1 MAKFVFGWQK
11 FPVKFLNAVLQ
22 SSNTPAKY
30 RPPVEFDD
38 ADFVAPYLNNLC
50 KFPDEHF
57 VNNYREEIET
67 YFLSE
72 QEHLE
77 NVAKDLERQNYAGIR
92 SKDED
97 ALRKLKQCKLSHAV
111 LTAYLDEL
119 MRTGADGEIRFGSSF
134 YQPRTILLEQ
144 SHIQDVKL
152 YSYQQEANFAMQE
165 YFLEQDG
172 RSGILVMPTGSGK
185 TMTSIYF
192 LLHEM
197 AARGYEI
204 IWLAHRHML
213 VEQAANVFYKLAPLV
228 KDVAGDEIKSLTV
241 TCVSGLH
248 ASAHA
253 LSKKDD
259 IVVGSVQS
267 LVRNVGYLTAPLKK
281 KVMIVVDEAHHALA
295 PSYRNIINAVREKC
309 PEAKLLGLTATP
321 IRYTDAGTISL
332 LKLFDQKIIYAIPL
346 SKLIADGTLATPIN
360 LKRETNVDIETYI
373 DRDELKKILAKGD
386 LTEKAVNKIA
396 EVNERNEVI
405 IKEYLDN
412 KEKYGKTIIFALN
425 ILHCDVLADMF
436 AKKGVKCDCVYSG
449 MDEGVKDEIIE
460 RFRHNDHKDKDGNDD
475 HIDVLINVNILS
487 EGSDIPDIH
496 TVFLTRPTNSDVLL
510 MQMIGRGM
518 RGEQCGGTKEV
529 YIVDF
534 CDKWASFTRWLN
546 PSYLLEGEEG
556 GMSGGSKK
564 KADNEPKKA
573 CKAEDI
579 PVSSIIDAMRAIS
592 YGDLG
597 FKVHAAVLPVGW
609 YNVYDKND
617 ALEKVLVFANQQ
629 EGYAAMK
636 ADTQAIIAA
645 EEQNG
650 KLLLQKYFDGF
661 GVMPTPQELEDI
673 AELTATEK
681 AFPEF
686 QTFAERDDIDP
697 SKLAMKYKEE
707 TSLANIFKI
716 QQDIHAIYQQHKVII
731 DSLYGNVEAYQRRIF
746 DFLMYPNGVTPT
758 GSSIE
763 EAESEFGTLST
774 EPFAEQLEALLD
786 EVITEQKENL
796 GDEFKRPTIGWTKK
810 AYKSY
815 FGQYNW
821 LVDDIR
827 INCGL
832 NSTSVPREVLKYLIY
847 HECLHQ
853 LIHAHGPKFRE
864 LEHKF
869 PNFNELDNFLD
880 YKFPSFSK
888 EESR

>member
-1 MAKFVFGWQK
+1 MSKIFFRWQY
-11 FPVKFLNAVLQ
+11 FSVKFLNAVLQ
-22 SSNTPAKY
+22 SSKTPAKY
-30 RPPVEFDD
+30 HPPVEYDEAAFI
-38 ADFVAPYLNNLC
+38 APYLGNLC
-50 KFPDEHF
+50 KLPDEHF
-57 VNNYREEIET
+57 VSNYREEIEE

-72 QEHLE
+72 PEHLE
-77 NVAKDLERQNYAGIR
+77 NVAKTLERQNYAGIR

-97 ALRKLKQCKLSHAV
+97 ALRKLKQCKLSQAV
-111 LTAYLDEL
+111 IMAYLDE
-119 MRTGADGEIRFGSSF
+119 MIRTGSEGEFQLKTSF
-134 YQPRTILLEQ
+134 YKPRTILLGD

-152 YSYQQEANFAMQE
+152 YSYQQEANIAMQK
-165 YFLEQDG
+165 YFLEQNG

-192 LLHEM
+192 LLHELSS
-197 AARGYEI
+197 RGYEV

-213 VEQAANVFYKLAPLV
+213 VEQAANVFYRLAPLV
-228 KDVAGDEIKSLTV
+228 KDVAGDKIKSLTV
-241 TCVSGLH
+241 TCVSGAH

-267 LVRNVGYLTAPLKK
+267 LVRNLGYLTAPLKK
-281 KVMIVVDEAHHALA
+281 KVIIVVDEAHHALA
-295 PSYRNIINAVREKC
+295 PSYKKIINAVRQKC

-321 IRYTDAGTISL
+321 IRYTDMGTVSL
-332 LKLFDQKIIYAIPL
+332 LKLFEQKIIYAISL

-360 LKRETNVDIETYI
+360 LKRETNVEIETYI
-373 DRDELKKILAKGD
+373 DKDELKKVLAKGD
-386 LTEKAVNKIA
+386 LTKQAVNKIA
-396 EVNERNEVI
+396 KINERNEVI

-425 ILHCDVLADMF
+425 IIHCDVLADMF
-436 AKKGVKCDCVYSG
+436 VKKGVKCDRVYSG
-449 MDEGVKDEIIE
+449 MDDSVKDAIIE
-460 RFRHNDHKDKDGNDD
+460 RFRHNNHKDKEGNDD

-546 PSYLLEGEEG
+546 PSFLLEGEEG
-556 GMSGGSKK
+556 GTPGGTKK
-564 KADNEPKKA
+564 EPKK
-573 CKAEDI
+573 KNKVEEI

-617 ALEKVLVFANQQ
+617 MPEKVLVFANQQ

-636 ADTQAIIAA
+636 ADTQALVAA

-650 KLLLQKYFDGF
+650 KQLLQKYFDGF

-686 QTFAERDDIDP
+686 QSFDERDDIDP
-697 SKLAMKYKEE
+697 SKLAMKYREE

-716 QQDIHAIYQQHKVII
+716 QQDIHAIYNAHKTII
-731 DSLYGNVEAYQRRIF
+731 DSLYGNVESYQRRIF
-746 DFLMYPNGVTPT
+746 DFLLYPTGVTPM

-763 EAESEFGTLST
+763 EAETEFGLLSA
-774 EPFAEQLEALLD
+774 EPFAEPLEILLD
-786 EVITEQKENL
+786 EVLAEQKDNL
-796 GDEFKRPTIGWTKK
+796 GDDFKRPTIGWTKK
-810 AYKSY
+810 AYKTY
-815 FGQYNW
+815 FAQYVYLGDN
-821 LVDDIR
+821 IKM
-827 INCGL
+827 NCGL
-832 NSTSVPREVLKYLIY
+832 NSVSVPREVLKYLIY

-853 LIHAHGPKFRE
+853 LIHSHGPKFRE
-864 LEHKF
+864 LERRF
-869 PNFNELDNFLD
+869 PNFNELDNYLD
-880 YKFPSFSK
+880 YQFPTFVK